1 MIELQIPRKLQE
13 IEEPSLLPRNVPPL
27 ILRLFTIPK
36 VLLEV
41 HQEGLRLP
49 RAFVA
54 EGGNRMLVAKNSRL
68 NHEGE
73 GERASVTAKCPCPLF
88 KCSGRGP
95 QKFPH

>member
-1 MIELQIPRKLQE
+1 MIELQTPRKLQE
-13 IEEPSLLPRNVPPL
+13 IEEPSPLPRSVRPL

-49 RAFVA
+49 RTFVA

-68 NHEGE
+68 NHEGKGIE
-73 GERASVTAKCPCPLF
+73 LL
-88 KCSGRGP
+88 
-95 QKFPH
+95 